1 MEKNEAWRALSQA
14 TGEKLG
20 EGTASADVSFS
31 FRLLECECGETVLIP
46 RLEHEP
52 TSDPV
57 DFIGAL
63 YVRCVECGREA
74 RQLEVSSD
82 QAARRIQEEPACA
95 RCGGR
100 AFHLGQCDRYEDG
113 GFFDCG
119 VVMGLCPKCQESQ
132 TILKTD

>member
-1 MEKNEAWRALSQA
+1 MEKSEAWRALSQVM
-14 TGEKLG
+14 GERLG
-20 EGTASADVSFS
+20 EGTASSDVSFS

-52 TSDPV
+52 SSDPT

-63 YVRCVECGREA
+63 YFRCVECARETC
-74 RQLEVSSD
+74 QFEITSD
-82 QAARRIQEEPACA
+82 KSARRVGEEPACA

-119 VVMGLCPKCQESQ
+119 IVMGLCPRCQESQ

>member
-1 MEKNEAWRALSQA
+1 MERNEAWRALSQV

-20 EGTASADVSFS
+20 EGSSSSDVTFS
-31 FRLLECECGETVLIP
+31 FRLLECACGEIVLIP

-52 TSDPV
+52 SSDPA

-63 YVRCVECGREA
+63 FFRCVECGRETE
-74 RQLEVSSD
+74 QLDIISD
-82 QAARRIQEEPACA
+82 RSAARVAENPACA

-119 VVMGLCPKCQESQ
+119 IVMGLCPRCQESQ
-132 TILKTD
+132 TLLRTD

>member
-1 MEKNEAWRALSQA
+1 MEKSEAWRALSQV

-20 EGTASADVSFS
+20 EGTASQDVSFS
-31 FRLLECECGETVLIP
+31 FRLLECECGETVLVP

-52 TSDPV
+52 SSDPA
-57 DFIGAL
+57 DFIGAM
-63 YVRCVECGREA
+63 YIRCVECGRESL
-74 RQLEVSSD
+74 QLEITSD
-82 QAARRIQEEPACA
+82 KHAHRIKEEPACA

-100 AFHLGQCDRYEDG
+100 AFHLGSCDRYEDG

-119 VVMGLCPKCQESQ
+119 IVMGYCPKCQESQ